1 MEKEVETTATITTN
15 LYYILPGMLF
25 TFFNEAHRSFWKPQE
40 PLKLMA
46 GWGIWSVVFVQKET
60 IYADLLQL
68 LVGKVHEEMRTLES
82 LQFCFPVEKAPL
94 GTHTTS
100 LLQHSSFVAGG

>member
-1 MEKEVETTATITTN
+1 
-15 LYYILPGMLF
+15 
-25 TFFNEAHRSFWKPQE
+25 
-40 PLKLMA
+40 MA

-100 LLQHSSFVAGG
+100 LLQHSSFVAGGWMGVTLRGQSQTNHGSASVFIIFGRDMCALYVKMM